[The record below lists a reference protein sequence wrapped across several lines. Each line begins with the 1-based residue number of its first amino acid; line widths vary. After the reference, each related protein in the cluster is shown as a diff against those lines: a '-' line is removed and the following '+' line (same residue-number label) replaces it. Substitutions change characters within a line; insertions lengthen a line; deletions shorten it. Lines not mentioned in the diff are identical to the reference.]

1 MRVAILA
8 LALAA
13 CSVESYTELPGQA
26 LAVDLA
32 WPAVGGAGAPPSVRW
47 VDGESC
53 QGLWPSMR
61 LGDICADGYWDD
73 GVATLVKVAPGRLP
87 FADSALVHEF
97 THAALEFND
106 GDPDAG
112 HVRVGWSAVAP
123 AVAMLREAGL

>member
-61 LGDICADGYWDD
+61 LGDICADGYWAD
-73 GVATLVKVAPGRLP
+73 GVATLVKVAPDRLP

-97 THAALEFND
+97 THAALD
-106 GDPDAG
+106 AAGDPDSA
-112 HVRVGWSAVAP
+112 HVRAEWSAVAP
-123 AVAMLREAGL
+123 AIALLREAGL